1 MARGEQIKELSVSVK
16 DGGFSFE
23 VR

>member
-16 DGGFSFE
+16 DGGFAFE